1 MEPHKHFIKK
11 QQEYKVRA
19 KYKLILYFKDKAHL
33 PEGMQHTTLFS
44 CEYRDKKG
52 DTGLYA
58 LKGLVTGRFK
68 GTFLTALIYDNQK
81 GVLLHKWVFNGTID
95 EKRI

>member
-1 MEPHKHFIKK
+1 MEQNPHFVKK
-11 QQEYKVRA
+11 QQGYKARA
-19 KYKLILYFKDKAHL
+19 KYKLIIYFKDKAHL

-58 LKGLVTGRFK
+58 LKGLVTGRYK
-68 GTFLTALIYDNQK
+68 GKFLTALIYDNQT
-81 GVLLHKWVFNGTID
+81 GALLHKWVFDGIKD
-95 EKRI
+95 EKRL

>member
-1 MEPHKHFIKK
+1 MEQNPHFIKK
-11 QQEYKVRA
+11 QQGYKTRA
-19 KYKLILYFKDKAHL
+19 KYKLIIYFKDKAHL

-58 LKGLVTGRFK
+58 LKGLVTGRYK
-68 GTFLTALIYDNQK
+68 GKFLTALIYDNQT
-81 GVLLHKWVFNGTID
+81 GVLLHKWVFDGIKD
-95 EKRI
+95 EKRL